1 MLSALKRLSHKAM
14 IKHCIIGVAS
24 VALLQA
30 CSKQSGN
37 ESTSNTTAPTQQV
50 KALAQVEKTAEG
62 VVITLAEGAVKK
74 VRLQVMSEKIIRVTA
89 LPGTDFSVLPESI
102 QVVAKPITA
111 VPFTV
116 DETGEKLVL
125 KTAQVAAEV
134 SLIDG
139 TVSFRDAKGNLLLQE
154 ENRGTFSPV
163 TADPIKPD
171 ADSFAIR
178 QEFNRDTD
186 EGFFGLGQH
195 QNGQVNYA
203 GENVEL
209 TTYNLVI
216 SIPYVVSSR
225 NYGVLWDNNSVTR
238 FGDPR
243 ETQPLN
249 VSLKLYDAEGK
260 EGGLTAR
267 YYDGN
272 ELKLTRV
279 EADLNYQFFSDNS
292 VREVPFPDEVKDAK
306 NLRIEWEGSIQSDE
320 SGTHHFKMYNSG
332 YAKLFVDGQLALD
345 RWRLNWN
352 PWYHTYKMDMK
363 AGEKKAVKVDWTVSG
378 GFFRLTHLDPMPV
391 EEQKELSLTSDTG
404 KAIDYY
410 FVVGNNKDE
419 VVGGYREL
427 TGKAVM
433 LPKWVY
439 GFWQSRERYKN
450 QDEIVNTFKYYR
462 EKKIPID
469 NIVLDW
475 SYWPENAWGSHD
487 FDPAHFPDPKAMT
500 DKIHAMNG
508 NIMISVWPKFYP
520 TTETYKELNA
530 KGYMFNKNIEEGN
543 LDWIGKGYL
552 NAFYDPYPKEAQE
565 IFWKQINEKIKSKG
579 FDAWWLDAAEPDI
592 HSNLSFTKRKELMSR
607 EGGIASGAENFNS
620 YAIPNASAVYNGE
633 RATSPEKRSFIL
645 TRSGFGG
652 IQRTG
657 AAIWSGDTSSDWN
670 NLKDQIAAGVST
682 GIAGMPNWSFDI
694 GGFTPED
701 KYRWG
706 NKNGG
711 EALKVQDL
719 RPELV
724 ADWQELNVRWF
735 QFGAFVPLF
744 RSHGQY
750 PYREI
755 FSLADEGTEVYNTLE
770 SYIKLRYRLMP
781 YIYTLAGDTYH
792 KNGTIMRPLV
802 MDFPNDK
809 TGWNI
814 NTQYMFGPA
823 FLVNP
828 VYENKAR
835 SRDVYLPA
843 GADWFNFYTGEKFIG
858 GQTIKAD
865 APFTQMPLF
874 VKAGS
879 IVPTGA
885 AIQHVDEG
893 LNTPLTLNVYAG
905 ANGNFEIYED
915 DGRSTKYES
924 GEWARIPVSYD
935 DATGT
940 VTVGDRVGGFTGMAN
955 ERKISVRFIS
965 GVNKDAANFD
975 VGVQETITY
984 AGKSVTVKLT
994 K

>member
-1 MLSALKRLSHKAM
+1 MLSAKKL
-14 IKHCIIGVAS
+14 ITHCILGMAS

-37 ESTSNTTAPTQQV
+37 EPASSSSAPVEQV
-50 KALAQVEKTAEG
+50 KSLAQFEKTADG
-62 VVITLAEGAVKK
+62 VIVSLLQGQVKK

-89 LPGTDFSVLPESI
+89 LPGADFGVVPESI
-102 QVVAKPITA
+102 QVVAKPATN
-111 VPFTV
+111 VPFTAEQAG
-116 DETGEKLVL
+116 DKLVL
-125 KTAQVAAEV
+125 KTAQVSAEL
-134 SLIDG
+134 SLVDG
-139 TVSFRDAKGNLLLQE
+139 TVSFRDVKGNLLLKE
-154 ENRGTFSPV
+154 ENRGSFGTV

-178 QEFNRDTD
+178 QEFNRGSD

-216 SIPYVVSSR
+216 SIPFVVSSR

-243 ETQPLN
+243 ETQSLN
-249 VSLKLYDAEGK
+249 VSLKLFDAEGK

-267 YYDGN
+267 YYDGDK
-272 ELKLTRV
+272 LLLTRV
-279 EADLNYQFFSDNS
+279 EADMNYQFFSDNS
-292 VREVPFPDEVKDAK
+292 VREVPLPEETKDAK
-306 NLRIEWEGSIQSDE
+306 NLRIEWEGSILSDE
-320 SGTHHFKMYNSG
+320 DGIHRFKMYNSG
-332 YAKLFVDGQLALD
+332 YAKLYVDGQLALD
-345 RWRLNWN
+345 RWRMNWN
-352 PWYHTYKMDMK
+352 PWYHTFNTEMK
-363 AGEKKAVKVDWTVSG
+363 AGVKKTVKVDWTVGG
-378 GFFRLTHLDPMPV
+378 GFFRLTHLDPMPK
-391 EEQKELSLTSDTG
+391 EEQGELSLASDTG

-410 FVVGNNKDE
+410 FVAGETKDD
-419 VVGGYREL
+419 VVSGYRHL
-427 TGKAVM
+427 TGDAVM

-439 GFWQSRERYKN
+439 GFWQSRERYKT
-450 QDEIVNTFKYYR
+450 QDEIVDTFKYYR

-487 FDPAHFPDPKAMT
+487 FDKKFFPDAKAMT

-520 TTETYKELNA
+520 TTDNYKELNA
-530 KGYMFNKNIEEGN
+530 KGYMFNKNLEEKN
-543 LDWIGKGYL
+543 LDWIGPGYL
-552 NAFYDPYPKEAQE
+552 NAFYDPYPKEAQQ
-565 IFWKQINEKIKSKG
+565 IFWKQINEKLNTKG

-592 HSNLSFTKRKELMSR
+592 HSNLSFTKRKELISR
-607 EGGIASGAENFNS
+607 EGGIGSGAEYFNS
-620 YAIPNASAVYNGE
+620 YAIPNATGVYEGE
-633 RATSPEKRSFIL
+633 RATDPEKRSFIL

-657 AAIWSGDTSSDWN
+657 AAIWSGDTSSRWE
-670 NLKDQIAAGVST
+670 NLKEQIAAGAST

-706 NKNGG
+706 SKNGG
-711 EALKVQDL
+711 PALNIHDL
-719 RPELV
+719 KPELV
-724 ADWQELNVRWF
+724 ADWQELNLRWF

-744 RSHGQY
+744 RSHGQF

-755 FSLADEGTEVYNTLE
+755 YSLADEGTEAYTTLE
-770 SYIKLRYRLMP
+770 NYIKLRYRLMP

-792 KNGTIMRPLV
+792 KDGTIMRPLV

-809 TGWNI
+809 AGWNI

-828 VYENKAR
+828 VYEDKAR

-843 GADWFNFYTGEKFIG
+843 GADWYNFYTGEKLTG

-865 APFTQMPLF
+865 APLSQMPLF

-879 IVPTGA
+879 IVPTGPL
-885 AIQHVDEG
+885 IQHTDEG
-893 LNTPLTLNVYAG
+893 LNAPITLNIYAG
-905 ANGNFEIYED
+905 ANGSFEIYED
-915 DGRSTKYES
+915 DGRSVKYEQ
-924 GEWARIPVSYD
+924 GEWSRIPVAYD
-935 DATGT
+935 DAAGT
-940 VTVGDRVGGFTGMAN
+940 VTIGDRIGGFTGMAN
-955 ERKISVRFIS
+955 ERKISVRIIAGPS
-965 GVNKDAANFD
+965 KDAANFD
-975 VGVQETITY
+975 AAPLETIDY
-984 AGKSVTVKLT
+984 AGKAVTVKLT

>member
-1 MLSALKRLSHKAM
+1 MLSAKQ
-14 IKHCIIGVAS
+14 IFKHCLIGVA
-24 VALLQA
+24 AITIIQG
-30 CSKQSGN
+30 CSKQSGS
-37 ESTSNTTAPTQQV
+37 ETTTANSAPAEQV
-50 KALAQVEKTAEG
+50 RNLAQVEKLADG
-62 VVITLAEGAVKK
+62 VVLTLADGQVKK

-89 LPGTDFSVLPESI
+89 LPGAEFGVLPESI
-102 QVVAKPITA
+102 QVVAKPDSN
-111 VPFTV
+111 VPFTS
-116 DETGEKLVL
+116 EQTGDKLVL
-125 KTAQVAAEV
+125 KTAQVSAEV
-134 SLIDG
+134 SLVDG
-139 TVSFRDAKGNLLLQE
+139 TVSFRDAKGNLLLKE
-154 ENRGTFSPV
+154 ENRGSFGPV

-178 QEFNRDTD
+178 QEFNRGTD

-209 TTYNLVI
+209 TTYNLII
-216 SIPYVVSSR
+216 SIPFVVSSR

-243 ETQPLN
+243 EAQPLN
-249 VSLKLYDAEGK
+249 AALKLFDAEGK

-267 YYDGN
+267 YFDGDK
-272 ELKLTRV
+272 LLLTRV
-279 EADLNYQFFSDNS
+279 EADLNYQFYSNNN
-292 VREVPFPDEVKDAK
+292 VREIPLPEEVKDAK
-306 NLRIEWEGSIQSDE
+306 NLRVEWEGSIQSDE
-320 SGTHHFKMYNSG
+320 SGIHHFKMYNSG

-363 AGEKKAVKVDWTVSG
+363 AGEKKAIKVDWTVSG
-378 GFFRLTHLDPMPV
+378 GFFRLTHLDPMPI
-391 EEQKELSLTSDTG
+391 EEQGELSLASETG

-410 FVVGNNKDE
+410 FVVGDNKDE
-419 VVGGYREL
+419 VVSGYRHL
-427 TGKAVM
+427 TGDAVL

-439 GFWQSRERYKN
+439 GFWQSRERYKS
-450 QDEIVNTFKYYR
+450 QDEIINTFKYYR
-462 EKKIPID
+462 DKKIPID

-475 SYWPENAWGSHD
+475 SYWPEDAWGSHD
-487 FDPAHFPDPKAMT
+487 FDKKFFPDPKAMN

-520 TTETYKELNA
+520 TTDNYKELNA
-530 KGYMFNKNIEEGN
+530 KGYMFNKNLEEGN
-543 LDWIGKGYL
+543 VDWIGKGYP

-565 IFWKQINEKIKSKG
+565 IFWRQINEKLNSKG

-592 HSNLSFTKRKELMSR
+592 HSNLTFTKRKELMSR
-607 EGGIASGAENFNS
+607 EGGIGSGAEYFNS
-620 YAIPNASAVYNGE
+620 YAVPNAMAVYEGE
-633 RATSPEKRSFIL
+633 RKADPEKRSFIL

-652 IQRTG
+652 IQRAGT
-657 AAIWSGDTSSDWN
+657 AIWSGDTSSDWD
-670 NLKDQIAAGVST
+670 NLREQIAAGVST

-711 EALKVQDL
+711 AALNIHDL
-719 RPELV
+719 KPELV

-735 QFGAFVPLF
+735 QFGAFIPLF
-744 RSHGQY
+744 RSHGQF

-792 KNGTIMRPLV
+792 KDGTIMRPLV
-802 MDFPNDK
+802 MDFPADK
-809 TGWNI
+809 KAWNI

-835 SRDVYLPA
+835 ARDVYLPA
-843 GADWFNFYTGEKFIG
+843 GADWYNFYTGEKLSG
-858 GQTIKAD
+858 GQTINAD
-865 APFTQMPLF
+865 APLTQIPLF

-879 IVPTGA
+879 IVPTGPL
-885 AIQHVDEG
+885 IQHVDEG
-893 LNTPLTLNVYAG
+893 LNAPITLNIYTG
-905 ANGNFEIYED
+905 ANGSFDIYED
-915 DGRSTKYES
+915 DGRSVKYEQ
-924 GEWARIPVSYD
+924 GEWSRIPVTYD
-935 DATGT
+935 DASGT
-940 VTVGDRVGGFTGMAN
+940 VTIGDRIGSFTGMA
-955 ERKISVRFIS
+955 EQRKISVRFIS
-965 GVNKDAANFD
+965 GANKDAANFD
-975 VGVQETITY
+975 AAPQESIDY
-984 AGKSVTVKLT
+984 AGKTMTIKMM

>member
-1 MLSALKRLSHKAM
+1 MLSALKRLSKKAM
-14 IKHCIIGVAS
+14 ITYCIIGVAS
-24 VALLQA
+24 VVALLQG
-30 CSKQSGN
+30 CSKSEN
-37 ESTSNTTAPTQQV
+37 EATATTAEQV
-50 KALAQVEKTAEG
+50 KSLAQVEKTAEG
-62 VVITLAEGAVKK
+62 VVLTLAASTVKK
-74 VRLQVMSEKIIRVTA
+74 VRLQVISEKIIRVTA
-89 LPGTDFSVLPESI
+89 LPGTDFGVIPESI
-102 QVVAKPITA
+102 QVVAKPSTS

-116 DETGEKLVL
+116 DQAGNNLVL
-125 KTAQVAAEV
+125 KTAQISAQV
-134 SLIDG
+134 SLVDG
-139 TVSFRDAKGNLLLQE
+139 TVSFRDAQGNVLLRE
-154 ENRGTFSPV
+154 ENRGTFSEV

-171 ADSFAIR
+171 VDSFAIR
-178 QEFNRDTD
+178 QEFNRGSD

-216 SIPYVVSSR
+216 SVPYVVSSR

-243 ETQPLN
+243 ETQPLKA
-249 VSLKLYDAEGK
+249 SLKLFDAEGK
-260 EGGLTAR
+260 EGGLTTR
-267 YYDGN
+267 YYDGDQ
-272 ELKLTRV
+272 LKLTRV
-279 EADLNYQFFSDNS
+279 EADLNYQFFSKNS

-306 NLRIEWEGSIQSDE
+306 NLRIEWEGSIETDE

-332 YAKLFVDGQLALD
+332 YAKLFIDGQIALD

-352 PWYHTYKMDMK
+352 PWYHTYKLDMK
-363 AGEKKAVKVDWTVSG
+363 ADEKKAVKVDWTVSG

-391 EEQKELSLTSDTG
+391 EEQKELSLASDTG

-419 VVGGYREL
+419 VVSGYREL
-427 TGKAVM
+427 TGKAVL

-462 EKKIPID
+462 DKKIPID

-475 SYWPENAWGSHD
+475 SYWPVDAWGSHD
-487 FDPAHFPDPKAMT
+487 FDAKFFPDPKAMT

-520 TTETYKELNA
+520 ATDNYKELNA

-565 IFWKQINEKIKSKG
+565 IFWKQINQKLNSKG

-607 EGGIASGAENFNS
+607 EGGVGSGAEYFNS

-633 RATSPEKRSFIL
+633 RATDPEKRSFIL

-657 AAIWSGDTSSDWN
+657 AAIWSGDTSADWD
-670 NLKDQIAAGVST
+670 NLREQVAAGVST
-682 GIAGMPNWSFDI
+682 GIAGVPNWSFDI

-706 NKNGG
+706 HKSGSG
-711 EALKVQDL
+711 EVFNIHDLK
-719 RPELV
+719 PELV
-724 ADWQELNVRWF
+724 KDWQELNVRWF

-792 KNGTIMRPLV
+792 KDGTIMRPLV

-809 TGWNI
+809 AAWNI

-843 GADWFNFYTGEKFIG
+843 GADWYNFYTGEKTAG
-858 GQTIKAD
+858 GQTINVD
-865 APFTQMPLF
+865 TPLSQMPLF

-885 AIQHVDEG
+885 AIQYVDEG
-893 LNTPLTLNVYAG
+893 LNTPLTLNIYVG

-915 DGRSTKYES
+915 DGRSVKYEQ

-935 DATGT
+935 DAAGT
-940 VTVGDRVGGFTGMAN
+940 VTIGERIGKFTGMA
-955 ERKISVRFIS
+955 EKRQISVRVIS
-965 GVNKDAANFD
+965 GATKDAANFD
-975 VGVQETITY
+975 AKPASIIDY
-984 AGKSVTVKLT
+984 DGKAISIKLLN
-994 K
+994 

>member
-1 MLSALKRLSHKAM
+1 MLFALKRLSSKAM
-14 IKHCIIGVAS
+14 ITFCLIGVAAI
-24 VALLQA
+24 ALLQG
-30 CSKQSGN
+30 CSKQSGS
-37 ESTSNTTAPTQQV
+37 ESSAENSAPAKQMEYAPEVDVTPD
-50 KALAQVEKTAEG
+50 G
-62 VVITLAEGAVKK
+62 VVLTLHDGRVKK
-74 VRLQVMSEKIIRVTA
+74 VRLQVISEKIIRVTA
-89 LPGTDFSVLPESI
+89 LPGDDFSVLPESI
-102 QVVAKPITA
+102 QVVANAVGK
-111 VPFTV
+111 VPFSTEQ
-116 DETGEKLVL
+116 DKESLIL
-125 KTAQVAAEV
+125 KTTQLAAEL
-134 SLIDG
+134 SLKYG
-139 TVSFRDAKGNLLLQE
+139 TVKFRNAKGEVLLKE
-154 ENRGTFSPV
+154 ENRGSFTEV

-178 QEFNRDTD
+178 QEFNRGTD

-216 SIPYVVSSR
+216 SIPFVVSSR
-225 NYGVLWDNNSVTR
+225 DYGVLWDNNSVTR

-249 VSLKLYDAEGK
+249 ASLKLFDAEGK
-260 EGGLTAR
+260 EGGMTAR
-267 YYDGN
+267 YYDGDK
-272 ELKLTRV
+272 LLLTRV
-279 EADLNYQFFSDNS
+279 EADLNYQFFSNNS
-292 VREVPFPDEVKDAK
+292 VREFPFPDEVKDAK
-306 NLRIEWEGSIQSDE
+306 DLRIEWEGSIQSDE
-320 SGTHHFKMYNSG
+320 PGTHHFKMYNSG
-332 YAKLFVDGQLALD
+332 YAKLYVDGQLALD

-352 PWYHTYKMDMK
+352 PWYHTYNMDMK
-363 AGEKKAVKVDWTVSG
+363 AGEKKAIKVDWTVSG
-378 GFFRLTHLDPMPV
+378 GFFRLTHLDPLPV
-391 EEQKELSLTSDTG
+391 EEQGELSLASDTG

-410 FVVGNNKDE
+410 FVVGDNKDD
-419 VVGGYREL
+419 VVAGYRHL

-487 FDPAHFPDPKAMT
+487 FDKKHFPDPKAMT

-520 TTETYKELNA
+520 TTETYKELND

-543 LDWIGKGYL
+543 VDWIGKGYP

-565 IFWKQINEKIKSKG
+565 IFWKQLNEKIKSKG

-620 YAIPNASAVYNGE
+620 YAIPNATAVYNGE
-633 RATSPEKRSFIL
+633 RETSPEKRSFIL

-657 AAIWSGDTSSDWN
+657 SAIWSGDTSSDWD
-670 NLKDQIAAGVST
+670 NLKDQVAAGVST

-706 NKNGG
+706 HKTGG
-711 EALKVQDL
+711 EVFNIRDLK
-719 RPELV
+719 PELV

-770 SYIKLRYRLMP
+770 NYIKLRYRLMP

-792 KNGTIMRPLV
+792 KDGTIMRPLV
-802 MDFPNDK
+802 MDFPEDK
-809 TGWNI
+809 NGWNI
-814 NTQYMFGPA
+814 NTQYMFGPSI
-823 FLVNP
+823 LVNP
-828 VYENKAR
+828 VYKNKAR
-835 SRDVYLPA
+835 SREIYLPA
-843 GADWFNFYTGEKFIG
+843 GSDWYNFYTGEKLSG
-858 GQTIKAD
+858 GQTITAA
-865 APFTQMPLF
+865 APLSQMPLF
-874 VKAGS
+874 VKAGA
-879 IVPTGA
+879 IIPTGA

-893 LNTPLTLNVYAG
+893 LNTPLTLNIYTG
-905 ANGNFEIYED
+905 ANGSFEIYED
-915 DGRSTKYES
+915 DGRSTKYEQ

-940 VTVGDRVGGFTGMAN
+940 VTIGDRIGSFTGMAN
-955 ERKISVRFIS
+955 ERSISVRFIS
-965 GVNKDAANFD
+965 GASKDAANFD
-975 VGVQETITY
+975 AGVQGTITY
-984 AGKSVTVKLT
+984 SGKAVTIKME

>member
-1 MLSALKRLSHKAM
+1 MISLGPRLR
-14 IKHCIIGVAS
+14 HCILGVA
-24 VALLQA
+24 ALALVQG
-30 CSKQSGN
+30 CSKQSDTEVTAEN
-37 ESTSNTTAPTQQV
+37 TAPVNQIESIPQV
-50 KALAQVEKTAEG
+50 DVTSDGVILALDNSD
-62 VVITLAEGAVKK
+62 VKK
-74 VRLQVMSEKIIRVTA
+74 VRLQVVSEKIIRVTA
-89 LPGTDFSVLPESI
+89 LPGDDFSVLPESI
-102 QVVAKPITA
+102 QVVAHTQGK
-111 VPFTV
+111 VPFTTQH
-116 DETGEKLVL
+116 DNDTLQLQTSQLTAELSL
-125 KTAQVAAEV
+125 K
-134 SLIDG
+134 DG
-139 TVSFRDAKGNLLLQE
+139 TVKFRNAKGQVLLKE

-163 TADPIKPD
+163 TADPITPD

-178 QEFNRDTD
+178 QEFNRGTD

-209 TTYNLVI
+209 TTYNLII
-216 SIPYVVSSR
+216 SIPFVVSSR

-249 VSLKLYDAEGK
+249 ASLKLFDAEGK
-260 EGGLTAR
+260 EGGMTAR
-267 YYDGN
+267 YYDGDK
-272 ELKLTRV
+272 LLLTRV
-279 EADLNYQFFSDNS
+279 ESDLNYQFFSSNS
-292 VREVPFPDEVKDAK
+292 VREFPFPDEVKDAK
-306 NLRIEWEGSIQSDE
+306 NLRIEWEGSIEADE

-332 YAKLFVDGQLALD
+332 YAKLYVDGQLALD

-363 AGEKKAVKVDWTVSG
+363 AGEKKAIKVDWTVSG

-391 EEQKELSLTSDTG
+391 EEQGELSLASDSG

-410 FVVGNNKDE
+410 FVIGDNKDD
-419 VVGGYREL
+419 VVAGYREL
-427 TGKAVM
+427 TGKAVL

-439 GFWQSRERYKN
+439 GFWQSRERYKS
-450 QDEIVNTFKYYR
+450 QDEIIDTFKYYR

-487 FDPAHFPDPKAMT
+487 FDSKFFPDPKAMT

-520 TTETYKELNA
+520 TTDNYKELNA
-530 KGYMFNKNIEEGN
+530 KGYMFNKNIDENN

-565 IFWKQINEKIKSKG
+565 IFWKQLNGKIKSKG

-592 HSNLSFTKRKELMSR
+592 HSNLSFYKRKELMSR

-620 YAIPNASAVYNGE
+620 YAVPNATAVYNGE

-657 AAIWSGDTSSDWN
+657 AAIWSGDTSSDWD
-670 NLKDQIAAGVST
+670 NLKEQVAAGVNT

-706 NKNGG
+706 GKNG
-711 EALKVQDL
+711 AAYNVNDL

-724 ADWQELNVRWF
+724 TDWQELNVRWF

-744 RSHGQY
+744 RSHGQS

-755 FSLADEGTEVYNTLE
+755 FSLANEGTEVYNILE

-792 KNGTIMRPLV
+792 KDGTIMRPLV

-809 TGWNI
+809 NGWNI
-814 NTQYMFGPA
+814 NTQYMFGPSI
-823 FLVNP
+823 LVNP

-835 SRDVYLPA
+835 SRDVYLPT
-843 GADWFNFYTGEKFIG
+843 GSDWYNFFTGEKLAG

-865 APFTQMPLF
+865 APLSQMPLF
-874 VKAGS
+874 VKAGA
-879 IVPTGA
+879 IIPTGA

-893 LNTPLTLNVYAG
+893 LNTPLTLNVYTG

-915 DGRSTKYES
+915 DGRSTKYEQ
-924 GEWARIPVSYD
+924 GEWSRIPVSYD

-940 VTVGDRVGGFTGMAN
+940 VTIGDRIGAFTGMAK

-965 GVNKDAANFD
+965 GANKDAANFD
-975 VGVQETITY
+975 ADVQETVNYT
-984 AGKSVTVKLT
+984 GKTVAVTLAK
-994 K
+994 